1 MILTEQKKGVAMAA
15 NEEKSRWQFLNEEA
29 KAGRLYLDASV
40 AKSCRDASN
49 KQIDLFKTLK
59 GDLRRLST
67 VTGLGRFNCSDQ
79 LAKMLG
85 MKAVGGERDFDTAFT
100 EHIEVLE
107 LIRDTIEISVK
118 KYEDQQLAQTA
129 ATNNKADDLDN
140 GGK

>member
-1 MILTEQKKGVAMAA
+1 MAPT
-15 NEEKSRWQFLNEEA
+15 EEKSRWQFLNEEA

-49 KQIDLFKTLK
+49 KQIALFGQLKT
-59 GDLRRLST
+59 DLRMLSS
-67 VTGLGRFNCSDQ
+67 VTGLGRFNCADE

-85 MKAVGGERDFDTAFT
+85 MKAVGGERDFDTAFK

-118 KYEDQQLAQTA
+118 KYEDQQVAQAQALTSQGA
-129 ATNNKADDLDN
+129 NLPS
-140 GGK
+140 GG

>member
-1 MILTEQKKGVAMAA
+1 MAA
-15 NEEKSRWQFLNEEA
+15 DDEKSRWQYLNEEA
-29 KAGRLYLDASV
+29 KAGRLYLDPSV
-40 AKSCRDASN
+40 AKACRDASN
-49 KQIDLFKTLK
+49 KQIDLFSQLK
-59 GDLRRLST
+59 NSLQDLSK

-85 MKAVGGERDFDTAFT
+85 MKAVGGERDFDTAFK

-118 KYEDQQLAQTA
+118 KYEDQQLARTA